1 MKTIN
6 RTPKEI
12 ITLMQNHPPFAAML
26 DLLKTPPK
34 IRSKQDA
41 LSVMGY
47 LKSIKDNM
55 RGK

>member
-1 MKTIN
+1 MKNTN

-12 ITLMQNHPPFAAML
+12 IALMQNHPPFAAMF

-41 LSVMGY
+41 LSVMAH